1 MAVTTPS
8 IPLPPAPI
16 RAAKRYLAC
25 SSCGYG
31 VSIART
37 EPPRCPMF
45 GSSAWLPERRQPP
58 RFRGEV
64 EAQGVGS
71 RVS

>member
-1 MAVTTPS
+1 MAATTSS

-37 EPPRCPMF
+37 EPPRCPMC
-45 GSSAWLPERRQPP
+45 GSSAWLPERRKPP
-58 RFRGEV
+58 RPRGEI
-64 EAQGVGS
+64 EAQGRGY